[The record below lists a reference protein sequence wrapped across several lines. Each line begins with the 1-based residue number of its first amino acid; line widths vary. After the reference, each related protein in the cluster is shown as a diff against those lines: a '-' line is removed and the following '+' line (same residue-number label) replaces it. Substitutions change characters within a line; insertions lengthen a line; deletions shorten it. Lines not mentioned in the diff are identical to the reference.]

1 MSSLLSLRS
10 INKKFAGH
18 VVLKNLN
25 LEVAEHEFLAIL
37 GSSGSGKTTLLRL
50 ISGFDLPDS
59 GEIQI
64 RERTVYKSEIAK
76 NASAVSA
83 EERRVGYVPQD
94 AALFPHLSVEKN
106 IEFGISKQSAAQ
118 RASRVTELLK
128 LVDLV
133 GFENRLPHELSGG
146 QKHRVALARALAPK
160 PDLILLDEPF
170 SSLDA
175 ELRVRLREDIRN
187 VITKTGTTA
196 ILVTHDQ
203 EEALSMAGRVAI
215 LRDGEFAQI
224 GNPSE
229 IYQAPTDVEMAT
241 FLGDSII
248 IDGLIENGKVV
259 TDLGLLT
266 PLNKVADGARGRVAI
281 RPENFYLQPNPKGVG
296 EVIGRQY
303 FGHDALIEVK
313 LPKLVIQAR
322 ANGPFA
328 PETGMRVTVWVRG
341 QVNFYPN

>member
-1 MSSLLSLRS
+1 MSTVLSLQT
-10 INKKFAGH
+10 IGKAIAGNQI
-18 VVLKNLN
+18 LQNLS
-25 LEVAEHEFLAIL
+25 LDVQEHEFVAIL

-50 ISGFDLPDS
+50 ISGFDSPDS

-64 RERTVYKSEIAK
+64 GGQQVFGKGV
-76 NASAVSA
+76 NVSA

-94 AALFPHLSVEKN
+94 AALFPHLSVAKN
-106 IEFGISKQSAAQ
+106 IEFGLNKLSAAQ
-118 RASRVTELLK
+118 RSERVIELLK

-133 GFENRLPHELSGG
+133 GYEERMPDQLSGG
-146 QKHRVALARALAPK
+146 QRHRVALARALAPK
-160 PDLILLDEPF
+160 PQLILLDEPF

-175 ELRVRLREDIRN
+175 ELRVRLREDVRN
-187 VITKTGTTA
+187 VIAKTGTTA

-203 EEALSMAGRVAI
+203 EEALSIASRVAV

-229 IYQAPTDVEMAT
+229 IYQAPADVEMAT
-241 FLGDSII
+241 FLGDSVII
-248 IDGLIENGKVV
+248 NGVIKDDKVV

-266 PLNKVADGARGRVAI
+266 PLNKVANGATGRVAI
-281 RPENFYLQPNPKGVG
+281 RPENFYLQPNPKGEG

-303 FGHDALIEVK
+303 FGHDALVEVK

-328 PETGMRVTVWVRG
+328 PEIGMKVTVWVRG
-341 QVNFYPN
+341 QVNFYTD

>member
-1 MSSLLSLRS
+1 VSTVLSLQS
-10 INKKFAGH
+10 ITKTIGSNT
-18 VVLKNLN
+18 VLKDINLD
-25 LEVAEHEFLAIL
+25 VQDQEFLAIL

-50 ISGFDLPDS
+50 ISGFDSPDS
-59 GEIQI
+59 GQI
-64 RERTVYKSEIAK
+64 ELGAK
-76 NASAVSA
+76 MVFSKGLNVSA
-83 EERRVGYVPQD
+83 EERRVGFVPQD
-94 AALFPHLSVEKN
+94 AALFPHLSVAKN
-106 IEFGISKQSAAQ
+106 IEFGLSKHSAAERKQ
-118 RASRVTELLK
+118 RVTELLQ
-128 LVDLV
+128 LVDLA
-133 GFENRLPHELSGG
+133 GFEDRMPHQLSGG
-146 QKHRVALARALAPK
+146 QRHRVALARALAPK
-160 PDLILLDEPF
+160 PQLILLDEPF

-175 ELRVRLREDIRN
+175 ELRVRLREDVRN

-203 EEALSMAGRVAI
+203 EEALSIASRVAV

-241 FLGDSII
+241 FLGDSVII
-248 IDGLIENGKVV
+248 NGVVKDDKVV

-266 PLNKVADGARGRVAI
+266 PLNKVANGATGRVAI
-281 RPENFYLQPNPKGVG
+281 RPENFYLQPNPKGEG

-303 FGHDALIEVK
+303 FGHDALVEVK

-328 PETGMRVTVWVRG
+328 PEIGMKVTVWVRG
-341 QVNFYPN
+341 QVNFYTD

>member
-1 MSSLLSLRS
+1 VSTVLSLQS
-10 INKKFAGH
+10 ITKTIGSNT
-18 VVLKNLN
+18 VLKDINLD
-25 LEVAEHEFLAIL
+25 VQDQEFLAIL

-50 ISGFDLPDS
+50 ISGFDSPDS
-59 GEIQI
+59 GQIQLG
-64 RERTVYKSEIAK
+64 AK
-76 NASAVSA
+76 MVFSKGLNVSA
-83 EERRVGYVPQD
+83 EERRVGFVPQD
-94 AALFPHLSVEKN
+94 AALFPHLSVAKN
-106 IEFGISKQSAAQ
+106 IEFGISKHSAAERKQ
-118 RASRVTELLK
+118 RVTELLQ
-128 LVDLV
+128 LVDLA
-133 GFENRLPHELSGG
+133 GFEDRMPHQLSGG
-146 QKHRVALARALAPK
+146 QRHRVALARALAPK
-160 PDLILLDEPF
+160 PQLILLDEPF

-175 ELRVRLREDIRN
+175 ELRVRLREDVRN

-203 EEALSMAGRVAI
+203 EEALSIASRVAV

-241 FLGDSII
+241 FLGDSVII
-248 IDGLIENGKVV
+248 NGVVKDEKIV

-266 PLNKVADGARGRVAI
+266 PLNKVANGATGRVAI
-281 RPENFYLQPNPKGVG
+281 RPENFYLQPNPKGEG

-303 FGHDALIEVK
+303 FGHDALVEVK

-328 PETGMRVTVWVRG
+328 PEIGMKVTVWVRG
-341 QVNFYPN
+341 QVNFYTD

>member
-1 MSSLLSLRS
+1 MTTVLSLQGIGKS
-10 INKKFAGH
+10 FAGSKI
-18 VVLKNLN
+18 LKNLD
-25 LEVAEHEFLAIL
+25 LEVQEHEFLAIL

-50 ISGFDLPDS
+50 ISGFDSPDS

-64 RERTVYKSEIAK
+64 GGQTVFSKGA
-76 NASAVSA
+76 NVSA

-94 AALFPHLSVEKN
+94 AALFPHLSVAKN
-106 IEFGISKQSAAQ
+106 IEFGLNKLPAAA
-118 RASRVTELLK
+118 RSERVTELLK

-133 GFENRLPHELSGG
+133 GFEERMPDQLSGG
-146 QKHRVALARALAPK
+146 QRHRIALARALAPK
-160 PDLILLDEPF
+160 PQLILLDEPF

-175 ELRVRLREDIRN
+175 ELRVRLREDVRS
-187 VITKTGTTA
+187 VIAKTGITA

-203 EEALSMAGRVAI
+203 EEALSIASRVAI

-241 FLGDSII
+241 FLGDSVII
-248 IDGLIENGKVV
+248 NGVIRDDKVV

-266 PLNKVADGARGRVAI
+266 PLNKVANGATGRVAI
-281 RPENFYLQPNPKGVG
+281 RPENFYLQPNPKGEG

-303 FGHDALIEVK
+303 FGHDALIDVR

-328 PETGMRVTVWVRG
+328 PEIGMKVTVWVRG
-341 QVNFYPN
+341 QVNFYTD

>member
-1 MSSLLSLRS
+1 VSTVLSIQAIS
-10 INKKFAGH
+10 KAIAGNQI
-18 VVLKNLN
+18 LKNLS
-25 LEVAEHEFLAIL
+25 LDVQEHEFVAIL

-50 ISGFDLPDS
+50 ISGFDYPDS

-64 RERTVYKSEIAK
+64 GGQQVFAK
-76 NASAVSA
+76 GVNVSA

-94 AALFPHLSVEKN
+94 AALFPHLSVTKN
-106 IEFGISKQSAAQ
+106 IEFGLNKLPSSERSA
-118 RASRVTELLK
+118 RVAELLK

-133 GFENRLPHELSGG
+133 GYEDRMPDQLSGG
-146 QKHRVALARALAPK
+146 QRHRVALARALAPK
-160 PDLILLDEPF
+160 PQLILLDEPF

-175 ELRVRLREDIRN
+175 ELRVRLREDVRN

-203 EEALSMAGRVAI
+203 EEALSIASRVAI

-229 IYQAPTDVEMAT
+229 IYQAPADVEMAT
-241 FLGDSII
+241 FLGDSVII
-248 IDGLIENGKVV
+248 NGVIKDEKVV

-266 PLNKVADGARGRVAI
+266 PLNKVANGATGRVAI
-281 RPENFYLQPNPKGVG
+281 RPENFYLQPNPRGEG

-303 FGHDALIEVK
+303 FGHDALVEVK

-328 PETGMRVTVWVRG
+328 PEIGMKVTVWVRG
-341 QVNFYPN
+341 QVNFYTD

>member
-1 MSSLLSLRS
+1 VSTVLSIQAIS
-10 INKKFAGH
+10 KAIAGNQI
-18 VVLKNLN
+18 LKNLS
-25 LEVAEHEFLAIL
+25 LDVQEHEFVAIL

-50 ISGFDLPDS
+50 ISGFDSPDS

-64 RERTVYKSEIAK
+64 GVQQVFAK
-76 NASAVSA
+76 GVNVSA

-94 AALFPHLSVEKN
+94 AALFPHLSVAKN
-106 IEFGISKQSAAQ
+106 IEFGLNKLPASQRSA
-118 RASRVTELLK
+118 RVAELLK

-133 GFENRLPHELSGG
+133 GYEDRMPDQLSGG
-146 QKHRVALARALAPK
+146 QRHRVALARALAPK
-160 PDLILLDEPF
+160 PQLILLDEPF

-175 ELRVRLREDIRN
+175 ELRVRLREDVRN

-203 EEALSMAGRVAI
+203 EEALSIASRVAI

-229 IYQAPTDVEMAT
+229 IYQAPADVEMAT
-241 FLGDSII
+241 FLGDSVII
-248 IDGLIENGKVV
+248 NGVIKDDKVV

-266 PLNKVADGARGRVAI
+266 PLNKVANGATGRVAI
-281 RPENFYLQPNPKGVG
+281 RPENFYLQPNPKGEG

-303 FGHDALIEVK
+303 FGHDALVEVK

-328 PETGMRVTVWVRG
+328 PEIGMKVTVWVRG
-341 QVNFYPN
+341 QVNFYTD

>member
-1 MSSLLSLRS
+1 VSTVLSIQS
-10 INKKFAGH
+10 ISKAIAGNQI
-18 VVLKNLN
+18 LKNLS
-25 LEVAEHEFLAIL
+25 LDVQEHEFVAIL

-50 ISGFDLPDS
+50 ISGFDSPDS

-64 RERTVYKSEIAK
+64 GGQQVFAK
-76 NASAVSA
+76 GVNVSA

-94 AALFPHLSVEKN
+94 AALFPHLSAAKN
-106 IEFGISKQSAAQ
+106 IEFGLNKLPASERSA
-118 RASRVTELLK
+118 RVAELLK

-133 GFENRLPHELSGG
+133 GYEDRMPDQLSGG
-146 QKHRVALARALAPK
+146 QRHRVALARALAPK
-160 PDLILLDEPF
+160 PQLILLDEPF

-175 ELRVRLREDIRN
+175 ELRIRLREDVRN

-203 EEALSMAGRVAI
+203 EEALSIASRVAI

-229 IYQAPTDVEMAT
+229 IYQAPADVEMAT
-241 FLGDSII
+241 FLGDSVII
-248 IDGLIENGKVV
+248 NGVIKDDKVV

-266 PLNKVADGARGRVAI
+266 PLNKVANGATGRVAI
-281 RPENFYLQPNPKGVG
+281 RPENFYLQPNPKGEG

-303 FGHDALIEVK
+303 FGHDALVEVK

-328 PETGMRVTVWVRG
+328 PEIGMKVTVWVRG
-341 QVNFYPN
+341 QVNFYTD

>member
-1 MSSLLSLRS
+1 MSTVLSIQAIS
-10 INKKFAGH
+10 KAIAGNQI
-18 VVLKNLN
+18 LKNLS
-25 LEVAEHEFLAIL
+25 LDVQEHEFVAIL

-50 ISGFDLPDS
+50 ISGFDSPDS

-64 RERTVYKSEIAK
+64 GGQQVFAK
-76 NASAVSA
+76 GVNVSA

-94 AALFPHLSVEKN
+94 AALFPHLSLAKN
-106 IEFGISKQSAAQ
+106 IEFGLNKLPAAQ
-118 RASRVTELLK
+118 RSERVAELLK

-133 GFENRLPHELSGG
+133 GYEERMPDQLSGG
-146 QKHRVALARALAPK
+146 QRHRVALARALAPK
-160 PDLILLDEPF
+160 PQLILLDEPF

-175 ELRVRLREDIRN
+175 ELRVRLREDVRN

-203 EEALSMAGRVAI
+203 EEALSIASRVAI

-229 IYQAPTDVEMAT
+229 IYQAPADVEMAT
-241 FLGDSII
+241 FLGDSVII
-248 IDGLIENGKVV
+248 NGVIKDDKVV

-266 PLNKVADGARGRVAI
+266 PLNKVENGATGRVAI
-281 RPENFYLQPNPKGVG
+281 RPENFYLQPNPKGEG

-303 FGHDALIEVK
+303 FGHDALVEVK

-328 PETGMRVTVWVRG
+328 PEIGMKVTVWVRG
-341 QVNFYPN
+341 QVNFYTD

>member
-1 MSSLLSLRS
+1 VSTVLSLQT
-10 INKKFAGH
+10 IGKAIAGNQI
-18 VVLKNLN
+18 LQNLS
-25 LEVAEHEFLAIL
+25 LDVQEHEFVAIL

-50 ISGFDLPDS
+50 ISGFDSPDS

-64 RERTVYKSEIAK
+64 GGQPVFGKGL
-76 NASAVSA
+76 NVSA

-94 AALFPHLSVEKN
+94 AALFPHLSVAKN
-106 IEFGISKQSAAQ
+106 IEFGLNKLSAAQ
-118 RASRVTELLK
+118 RSERVTELLK

-133 GFENRLPHELSGG
+133 GYEERMPHQLSGG
-146 QKHRVALARALAPK
+146 QRHRVALARALAPK
-160 PDLILLDEPF
+160 PQLILLDEPF

-175 ELRVRLREDIRN
+175 ELRVRLREDVRN
-187 VITKTGTTA
+187 VIAKTGTTA

-203 EEALSMAGRVAI
+203 EEALSIASRVAV

-229 IYQAPTDVEMAT
+229 IYQAPADVEMAT
-241 FLGDSII
+241 FLGDSVII
-248 IDGLIENGKVV
+248 NGVIKDDKVV

-266 PLNKVADGARGRVAI
+266 PLNKVANGATGRVAI
-281 RPENFYLQPNPKGVG
+281 RPENFYLQPNPKGEG

-303 FGHDALIEVK
+303 FGHDALVEVK

-328 PETGMRVTVWVRG
+328 PEIGMKVTVWVRG
-341 QVNFYPN
+341 QVNFYTD